1 MADRTWTDE
10 YIARIGAPDESA
22 RERAFC
28 VWNSI
33 AKPIGGLG
41 ELEEIVANIASIS
54 GTEAVDISKRALAVV
69 CADNGVLVQGV
80 SQSDYSI
87 TTAMADAI
95 TTGRAS
101 VNKMAKVANIDIHV
115 YDMGIKDK
123 VPGPK
128 DLSIA
133 NGTADMSQGPAM
145 SEVQMRDAI
154 DKGVGIAEELVGKGY
169 TLIATGEM
177 GVGNT
182 TTSSALSAV
191 LLGMEPAITTGRGSG
206 LGSEALRHKISVIE
220 RCIDVN
226 EPDPADALG
235 TLAKVGGFDI
245 AAMVGIYL
253 GAAINRVPVI
263 VDGLV
268 SSIAALVAKRAFPG
282 CEYAMIGSH
291 VSSEPAAKA
300 IIAELGIKP
309 VIDAG
314 MHLGEG
320 SGAVAL
326 IPLIDMA
333 LAVYGANETFDRIG
347 IDAYE
352 VNPE

>member
-1 MADRTWTDE
+1 M
-10 YIARIGAPDESA
+10 ARIGEADELA
-22 RERAFC
+22 REKAFC
-28 VWNSI
+28 IWNSI

-41 ELEEIVANIASIS
+41 ELEEIVANIAAITGS
-54 GTEAVDISKRALAVV
+54 EDVDISKRTLAVV

-101 VNKMAKVANIDIHV
+101 VNKMAKIADIDIHV

-133 NGTADMSQGPAM
+133 NGTSDMSQGPAM
-145 SEVQMRDAI
+145 SEEQMREAI
-154 DKGVGIAEELVGKGY
+154 DKGVGIVDELVDEGY

-182 TTSSALSAV
+182 TTASALSAV
-191 LLGMEPAITTGRGSG
+191 LLGMDPAITTGRGSG
-206 LGSEALRHKISVIE
+206 LGSEALQRKISVIE
-220 RCIDVN
+220 RCIEVN
-226 EPDPADALG
+226 SPDSSDALG

-245 AAMVGIYL
+245 AAMAGIYL
-253 GAAINRVPVI
+253 GAAIRRTPVI

-291 VSSEPAAKA
+291 ISSEPAARA
-300 IIAELGIKP
+300 IIEELGINP

-333 LAVYGANETFDRIG
+333 LAVYGANETFDRVG